1 MRIYSSQR
9 YLTSGH
15 LDTETAPLKPV
26 EKKHGKPLWYCVN
39 ECFTFEFF
47 IINVIMNKSHF
58 FSYSLSFM
66 GFFLLVFFFNSC
78 KKDNNEE
85 PPIVTPL
92 NDNSLPSAAILNIK
106 VIEKSNDRL
115 RFQMDLAVFR
125 DSKNV
130 EDNLD
135 GSNFLIDTLILSGS
149 TTRFNNDRTQLI
161 NASNATDYAALMLL
175 DQSGSISSTDP
186 ENYRLEAAK
195 IFCSNLGANNNIG
208 LWSFAN
214 SNYTKLVDFTTDTA
228 LVTQEIE
235 KLRNHEGGSTPLY
248 KSQYEAISYTKDNA
262 TKTNKA
268 VLTFTDGED
277 TDYGKTSDEVVAHAN
292 DKSVRLYNIGLEDV
306 NTRLLLKQA
315 VATNGAFLY
324 AKDARQLISIFGN
337 LGKLLTNT
345 AIYYQ
350 TEWTISGQDANNLFQ
365 GSGSI
370 EHELKITFP
379 YGGEISVPFS
389 FDYD

>member
-1 MRIYSSQR
+1 
-9 YLTSGH
+9 
-15 LDTETAPLKPV
+15 
-26 EKKHGKPLWYCVN
+26 
-39 ECFTFEFF
+39 
-47 IINVIMNKSHF
+47 MNKTHF
-58 FSYSLSFM
+58 FYQRLSFIGIFM
-66 GFFLLVFFFNSC
+66 LTFFLCSC
-78 KKDNNEE
+78 SKDNNEE
-85 PPIVTPL
+85 PPPIVAPL

-106 VIEKSNDRL
+106 VLEKSTDRL

-130 EDNLD
+130 EDNLN
-135 GSNFLIDTLILSGS
+135 GSNFLIDTLVLSGN
-149 TTRFNNDRTQLI
+149 TTLFNNDHTQLI
-161 NASNATDYAALMLL
+161 TPGNTADYSALMLL
-175 DQSGSISSTDP
+175 DQSGSISGTDP

-214 SNYTKLVDFTTDTA
+214 SNYTELVDFTTDTA
-228 LVTQEIE
+228 LVIQEIE
-235 KLRNHEGGSTPLY
+235 KLRNQEGGSTPLY
-248 KSQYEAISYTKDNA
+248 KSQYGAISYTRDNS
-262 TKTNKA
+262 TKANKA

-277 TDYGKTSDEVVAHAN
+277 TEYRPTSDEVVAHAK
-292 DKSVRLYNIGLEDV
+292 DKNVKLYNIGLEDV

-324 AKDARQLISIFGN
+324 AKDAKQLISIFGN

-350 TEWTISGQDANNLFQ
+350 TEWTITGKNANNLFQ
-365 GSGSI
+365 GSGTV
-370 EHELKITFP
+370 EHQLKITFP

>member
-1 MRIYSSQR
+1 
-9 YLTSGH
+9 
-15 LDTETAPLKPV
+15 
-26 EKKHGKPLWYCVN
+26 
-39 ECFTFEFF
+39 
-47 IINVIMNKSHF
+47 MNKIYLF
-58 FSYSLSFM
+58 PQKLSFI
-66 GFFLLVFFFNSC
+66 GIFILTFFLFSC
-78 KKDNNEE
+78 SKDNNEE
-85 PPIVTPL
+85 PPPIVAPL

-106 VIEKSNDRL
+106 VIEKSNERL

-130 EDNLD
+130 EDNLN
-135 GSNFLIDTLILSGS
+135 GSNFLMDTLVLSGS

-161 NASNATDYAALMLL
+161 KPGNAADYAALMLL
-175 DQSGSISSTDP
+175 DQSGSISGTDP

-214 SNYTKLVDFTTDTA
+214 SNYTELVDFTTDTA
-228 LVTQEIE
+228 SVKQEIE
-235 KLRNHEGGSTPLY
+235 KLKDQEGGATPLY
-248 KSQYEAISYTKDNA
+248 KSQYAAISYTRDHS

-277 TDYGKTSDEVVAHAN
+277 TEYETTSDEVVTHAK
-292 DKSVRLYNIGLEDV
+292 DKNVSLYNIGLEDV

-324 AKDARQLISIFGN
+324 AKDAKQLISIFGN

-345 AIYYQ
+345 ATYYQ
-350 TEWTISGQDANNLFQ
+350 TEWTITGKDANSLFQ
-365 GSGSI
+365 GSGTI
-370 EHELKITFP
+370 EHQLKITFP

-389 FDYD
+389 FDYN